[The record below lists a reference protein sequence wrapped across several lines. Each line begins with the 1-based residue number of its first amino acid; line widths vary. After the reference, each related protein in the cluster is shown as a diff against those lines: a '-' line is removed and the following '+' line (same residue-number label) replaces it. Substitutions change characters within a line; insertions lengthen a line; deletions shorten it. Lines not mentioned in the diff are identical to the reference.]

1 MEHHHALLRRFLPTP
16 RPLRPRFD
24 TKLSHIAHDARDHVL
39 FSPLDAQADIPAL
52 LAAIDD
58 DRRSTRNSPRQPPSC
73 TRVTLRYRHPSLF
86 PFPCNVPPATPLP
99 TSCNSPM
106 RHVHPTYVQG
116 HHQHATDLT
125 KSRLA
130 HYATAP
136 LTLPPPRRQPPSICR
151 RPARRCHTSP
161 ACRRP
166 TCCRRTYRRQAR
178 HHRLCLPAVAVP
190 AAAQLAVIVYSRTS
204 RRPTCRRRCVPA

>member
-1 MEHHHALLRRFLPTP
+1 MLPFAALCRHVASSDPASTPGSPSSLKMPVITSSSRRST
-16 RPLRPRFD
+16 LRPTSRPSSPPS
-24 TKLSHIAHDARDHVL
+24 TTIDA
-39 FSPLDAQADIPAL
+39 
-52 LAAIDD
+52 
-58 DRRSTRNSPRQPPSC
+58 STRNSPRQPPSC
-73 TRVTLRYRHPSLF
+73 TRVTLRYRRGHYFLF
-86 PFPCNVPPATPLP
+86 PATSRLQHLA
-99 TSCNSPM
+99 
-106 RHVHPTYVQG
+106 RFLQQAVHPLRTNV
-116 HHQHATDLT
+116 TDLT

-136 LTLPPPRRQPPSICR
+136 LTLPPPRRHPPSICR

-190 AAAQLAVIVYSRTS
+190 AAAELAVIVYSRTS

>member
-1 MEHHHALLRRFLPTP
+1 MLSFAAFCRHLASSDPASTPSSPTSLMMPVITSSSRRST
-16 RPLRPRFD
+16 LRPTSRPSSPPS
-24 TKLSHIAHDARDHVL
+24 TTIDA
-39 FSPLDAQADIPAL
+39 
-52 LAAIDD
+52 
-58 DRRSTRNSPRQPPSC
+58 STRNSPRQPPSC
-73 TRVTLRYRHPSLF
+73 TRVTLRYRRPSLF

-99 TSCNSPM
+99 ASCNSPM
-106 RHVHPTYVQG
+106 RRPPHTLRAGQG
-116 HHQHATDLT
+116 HQHATDLT

-136 LTLPPPRRQPPSICR
+136 LTLPPPRRHPPSICR

-166 TCCRRTYRRQAR
+166 TCCAVPTAAKPAITVYA
-178 HHRLCLPAVAVP
+178 CVPAVAVP

>member
-1 MEHHHALLRRFLPTP
+1 MLSFAAFCRHLASSDPASTPSSPTSLMMPVITSSSRRST
-16 RPLRPRFD
+16 LRPTFRPSSPPS
-24 TKLSHIAHDARDHVL
+24 TTIDA
-39 FSPLDAQADIPAL
+39 
-52 LAAIDD
+52 
-58 DRRSTRNSPRQPPSC
+58 STRNSPRQPPSC
-73 TRVTLRYRHPSLF
+73 TRVTLRYRRPSLF